1 MLSILEHMEV
11 ELDLKEGVLQLEKEH
26 LFDMAARVNKK
37 RAFLFVSKVLGKHIP
52 VHPIKPL
59 LVSGLLAMAYAKE
72 QTGKTSPHQD
82 LLVEALKTNDH
93 TVLTKAYEALKKEKL
108 SVGKQPIVIGFA
120 ETATAL
126 GHGVY
131 DVLEGA
137 SYIHTTR
144 EQLLDLDP
152 SLVFEEEHSHA
163 TDQLCYADE
172 ALLCTDRP
180 IVLVD
185 DEVTTGRTNINIIRD
200 LHAKHP
206 RQSYTILSIL
216 DWRTEEHE
224 KAMCELEKELGIHI
238 TSLSLLKGQMVFRG
252 KTLDE
257 PAYSYEIAEQKD
269 LPNLS
274 FHSLQSFFQQVPYA
288 RSHATN
294 SAGHSPYIHETGR
307 FGLNA
312 ANTAAI
318 DQVAGEAGLKLQKE
332 RKGKQ
337 TLCLGTGELMY
348 IPMRVA
354 AHMGEGVLFHSTTRS
369 PIHPVEKDG
378 YAVQNGFTFV
388 SPEDARIQHY
398 VYNIPK
404 GQYDDVFLFFEK
416 KVSQEALLP
425 LVHLFA
431 ERHVKHVHI
440 VTLSDEVKVNG

>member
-1 MLSILEHMEV
+1 MLT
-11 ELDLKEGVLQLEKEH
+11 
-26 LFDMAARVNKK
+26 A
-37 RAFLFVSKVLGKHIP
+37 
-52 VHPIKPL
+52 
-59 LVSGLLAMAYAKE
+59 
-72 QTGKTSPHQD
+72 
-82 LLVEALKTNDH
+82 
-93 TVLTKAYEALKKEKL
+93 AYETLKKEKL
-108 SVGKQPIVIGFA
+108 SAGNKPVVIGFA

-131 DVLEGA
+131 DVIEGA

-172 ALLCTDRP
+172 AFLRTDRP

-200 LHAKHP
+200 LHAKYP
-206 RQSYTILSIL
+206 RHSYTILSIL

-224 KAMCELEKELGIHI
+224 KAMCQLEEELGIHI
-238 TSLSLLKGQMVFRG
+238 TSLSLLKGQMIFRG

-257 PAYSYEIAEQKD
+257 PAYSYEIAEQEKQ
-269 LPNLS
+269 PSLS
-274 FHSLQSFFQQVPYA
+274 FHSLQSFFKQVPYSL
-288 RSHATN
+288 SHAAN

-312 ANTAAI
+312 ADTEALDQAA
-318 DQVAGEAGLKLQKE
+318 AEAGLKLRQE

-348 IPMRVA
+348 VPMRLS

-378 YAVQNGFTFV
+378 YAVQNGFTFMN
-388 SPEDARIQHY
+388 PEDARIQHY

-404 GQYDDVFLFFEK
+404 GEYDDVFLFFEK

>member
-1 MLSILEHMEV
+1 MEV
-11 ELDLKEGVLQLEKEH
+11 DLDLKEGALQLEKEH
-26 LFDMAARVNKK
+26 LFEMAARVNKK

-52 VHPIKPL
+52 VHPVKPL

-72 QTGKTSPHQD
+72 QTGKTPLHQD
-82 LLVEALKTNDH
+82 RLVESLKTDDH
-93 TVLTKAYEALKKEKL
+93 ATLTEAYEALKKEKL
-108 SVGKQPIVIGFA
+108 SAGKQPIVIGFA

-126 GHGVY
+126 GHGVF
-131 DVLEGA
+131 DVIEGA

-144 EQLLDLDP
+144 EQLLDFDP
-152 SLVFEEEHSHA
+152 ALVFEEEHSHA

-172 ALLCTDRP
+172 ALLRTDRP

-200 LHAKHP
+200 LHAKYP
-206 RQSYTILSIL
+206 RNSYTILSIL

-224 KAMCELEKELGIHI
+224 EAMLQLQEELGIHI
-238 TSLSLLKGQMVFRG
+238 TALSLLRGQMVFRG

-257 PAYSYEIAEQKD
+257 PAYSYEITEQENRPD
-269 LPNLS
+269 LS
-274 FHSLQSFFQQVPYA
+274 FHSLQSFFRQVPYSL
-288 RSHATN
+288 SHATN
-294 SAGHSPYIHETGR
+294 LAGHTPYIHETGR
-307 FGLNA
+307 FGLNEA
-312 ANTAAI
+312 DTEAI
-318 DQVAGEAGLKLQKE
+318 DQAAAEAGLKLKKE
-332 RKGKQ
+332 RKGKL

-348 IPMRVA
+348 VPMRLA
-354 AHMGEGVLFHSTTRS
+354 AHMGDGVLFHSTTRS

-378 YAVQNGFTFV
+378 YAVQNGFAFM

-404 GQYDDVFLFFEK
+404 DQYDDVFLFFEK
-416 KVSQEALLP
+416 KVSQGALLP

>member
-1 MLSILEHMEV
+1 MEV
-11 ELDLKEGVLQLEKEH
+11 DLDLKEGALQLEKEH
-26 LFDMAARVNKK
+26 LFEMAARVNKK

-52 VHPIKPL
+52 VHPVKPL

-72 QTGKTSPHQD
+72 QTGKTPLHQD
-82 LLVEALKTNDH
+82 RLVESLKTDDH
-93 TVLTKAYEALKKEKL
+93 ATLTEAYEALKKEKL
-108 SVGKQPIVIGFA
+108 SAGKQPIVIGFA

-126 GHGVY
+126 GHGVF
-131 DVLEGA
+131 DVIEGA

-144 EQLLDLDP
+144 EQLLDFDP
-152 SLVFEEEHSHA
+152 ALVFEEEHSHA

-172 ALLCTDRP
+172 ALLRTDRP

-200 LHAKHP
+200 LHAKYP
-206 RQSYTILSIL
+206 RNSYTILSIL

-224 KAMCELEKELGIHI
+224 EAMLQLQEELGIHI
-238 TSLSLLKGQMVFRG
+238 TALSLLRGQMVFRG

-257 PAYSYEIAEQKD
+257 PAYSYEITEQENRPD
-269 LPNLS
+269 LS
-274 FHSLQSFFQQVPYA
+274 FHSLQSFFRQVPYSL
-288 RSHATN
+288 SHATN
-294 SAGHSPYIHETGR
+294 LAGHTPYIHETGR
-307 FGLNA
+307 FGLNEA
-312 ANTAAI
+312 DTDAI
-318 DQVAGEAGLKLQKE
+318 DQAAAEAGLKLKKE
-332 RKGKQ
+332 RKGKL

-348 IPMRVA
+348 VPMRLA
-354 AHMGEGVLFHSTTRS
+354 AHMGDGVLFHSTTRS

-378 YAVQNGFTFV
+378 YAVQNGFAFM

-404 GQYDDVFLFFEK
+404 DQYDDVFLFFEK
-416 KVSQEALLP
+416 KVSQGALLP

>member
-1 MLSILEHMEV
+1 MEV
-11 ELDLKEGVLQLEKEH
+11 ELDLKEGALQLEKEH
-26 LFDMAARVNKK
+26 LFEMAARVNKK

-52 VHPIKPL
+52 VHPVKPL

-72 QTGKTSPHQD
+72 QTGKTLLHHD
-82 LLVEALKTNDH
+82 LLIEALKTSDH
-93 TVLTKAYEALKKEKL
+93 ALLAEAYDALKREKL
-108 SVGKQPIVIGFA
+108 LTGKQPIVIGFA

-137 SYIHTTR
+137 TYIHTTR

-152 SLVFEEEHSHA
+152 TLVFEEEHSHA

-172 ALLCTDRP
+172 ALFRTNRP

-200 LHAKHP
+200 LHTKYP
-206 RQSYTILSIL
+206 RHSYTILSIL

-224 KAMCELEKELGIHI
+224 EAMLQLQEELGVHI

-257 PAYSYEIAEQKD
+257 PAYSYEIAEREKTPD
-269 LPNLS
+269 LS
-274 FHSLQSFFQQVPYA
+274 FHSLQSFFGQAPYSL
-288 RSHATN
+288 SHATN
-294 SAGHSPYIHETGR
+294 SAGHTPYIHETGR
-307 FGLNA
+307 FGLN
-312 ANTAAI
+312 TEDTEVI
-318 DQVAGEAGLKLQKE
+318 DQAVAEAGLKLKQE

-348 IPMRVA
+348 VPMRLA

-378 YAVQNGFTFV
+378 YAVQNGYSFL
-388 SPEDARIQHY
+388 SPEDTRIQHY

-404 GQYDDVFLFFEK
+404 DQYDDVFLFFEK
-416 KVSQEALLP
+416 KVSRAALLP

-440 VTLSDEVKVNG
+440 VTLSDEVKLNG

>member
-1 MLSILEHMEV
+1 MEV
-11 ELDLKEGVLQLEKEH
+11 ELDLKEGALHLEKKH

-52 VHPIKPL
+52 VHPVKPL

-82 LLVEALKTNDH
+82 LLVEALKTDDH
-93 TVLTKAYEALKKEKL
+93 AVSSKAYEALKKEKL

-163 TDQLCYADE
+163 TDQLCYADVS
-172 ALLCTDRP
+172 LLRTDRP

-206 RQSYTILSIL
+206 RHSYTILSIL

-238 TSLSLLKGQMVFRG
+238 TSLSLLKGKMVFRG

-318 DQVAGEAGLKLQKE
+318 DQAAAEAGLKLKKE

-416 KVSQEALLP
+416 RVSQEALLP

>member
-1 MLSILEHMEV
+1 MEV
-11 ELDLKEGVLQLEKEH
+11 ELVLKEGALQLEKEH

-52 VHPIKPL
+52 VHPVKPL

-72 QTGKTSPHQD
+72 QTGKTSPHQE
-82 LLVEALKTNDH
+82 LLVEALKTDDH
-93 TVLTKAYEALKKEKL
+93 IVLTKAYEALKKEKL
-108 SVGKQPIVIGFA
+108 SIGKQPIVIGFA

-172 ALLCTDRP
+172 ALLRTDRP
-180 IVLVD
+180 VVLVD

-206 RQSYTILSIL
+206 RHSYTILSIL

-224 KAMCELEKELGIHI
+224 KAMCELEEELGIHI

-269 LPNLS
+269 LPSLS
-274 FHSLQSFFQQVPYA
+274 VHSLHSFFQQKPYA

-312 ANTAAI
+312 ADTAAI
-318 DQVAGEAGLKLQKE
+318 DQAAAAAGLKLKEE

-348 IPMRVA
+348 VPMRVA

-431 ERHVKHVHI
+431 ERHVKHVQI

>member
-1 MLSILEHMEV
+1 MEV
-11 ELDLKEGVLQLEKEH
+11 ELDLKEGALQLEKEH
-26 LFDMAARVNKK
+26 LFEMAARVNKK

-52 VHPIKPL
+52 VHPVKPL

-72 QTGKTSPHQD
+72 QTGQTPPHQD
-82 LLVEALKTNDH
+82 LLVEALKTDDH
-93 TVLTKAYEALKKEKL
+93 TVLTAAYETLKKEKL
-108 SVGKQPIVIGFA
+108 SAGNEPVVIGFA

-131 DVLEGA
+131 DVIEGA

-172 ALLCTDRP
+172 AFLRTDRP

-200 LHAKHP
+200 LHAKYP
-206 RQSYTILSIL
+206 RHSYTILSIL
-216 DWRTEEHE
+216 DWRMEEHE
-224 KAMCELEKELGIHI
+224 KAMSQLEEELGIHI
-238 TSLSLLKGQMVFRG
+238 TSLSLLKGQMIFRG

-257 PAYSYEIAEQKD
+257 PAYSYEIAEQEKQ
-269 LPNLS
+269 PSLS
-274 FHSLQSFFQQVPYA
+274 FHSLQPFFKQVPYSL
-288 RSHATN
+288 SHAAN

-312 ANTAAI
+312 ADTEALDQAA
-318 DQVAGEAGLKLQKE
+318 AEAGLRLRQE

-348 IPMRVA
+348 VPMRLS

-369 PIHPVEKDG
+369 PIHPVDKDG
-378 YAVQNGFTFV
+378 YAVQNGFTFMN
-388 SPEDARIQHY
+388 PEDARIQHY

-404 GQYDDVFLFFEK
+404 GEYDDVFLFFEK

>member
-1 MLSILEHMEV
+1 MEV
-11 ELDLKEGVLQLEKEH
+11 ELNLKEGTLQLEKEH

-37 RAFLFVSKVLGKHIP
+37 RAFLFVSKVLGKHMP
-52 VHPIKPL
+52 VHPLKPL

-72 QTGKTSPHQD
+72 QTGKTPPHQD
-82 LLVEALKTNDH
+82 DVVEALKTNDH
-93 TVLTKAYEALKKEKL
+93 VKLTEAYAALKKEKL
-108 SVGKQPIVIGFA
+108 SAVNEPIVIGFA

-131 DVLEGA
+131 DVIEGA

-163 TDQLCYADE
+163 TDQLCYADD
-172 ALLCTDRP
+172 ALLRTDRP

-185 DEVTTGRTNINIIRD
+185 DEVTTGRTNMNIIRD

-206 RQSYTILSIL
+206 RSSYTILSIL

-224 KAMCELEKELGIHI
+224 EAMLQLQEELGVNI
-238 TSLSLLKGQMVFRG
+238 TSLSLLKGQMMFRG
-252 KTLDE
+252 TTLDE
-257 PAYSYEIAEQKD
+257 PAYSYEIAAQEKR
-269 LPNLS
+269 PELS
-274 FHSLQSFFQQVPYA
+274 FHSLQSFFKQVPYSL
-288 RSHATN
+288 SHAVN
-294 SAGHSPYIHETGR
+294 PAGHSPYIHETGR
-307 FGLNA
+307 FGLSA
-312 ANTAAI
+312 ADTDAI
-318 DQVAGEAGLKLQKE
+318 DQAATEAGLNLQRE

-348 IPMRVA
+348 VPMRLA

-369 PIHPVEKDG
+369 PIHPVEKEG
-378 YAVQNGFTFV
+378 YAVQNGFAFL

-404 GQYDDVFLFFEK
+404 DQYDDVFLFFEK
-416 KVSQEALLP
+416 KVSQEALMP
-425 LVHLFA
+425 LIHLFA

>member
-1 MLSILEHMEV
+1 MEV
-11 ELDLKEGVLQLEKEH
+11 DLDLKEGALQLEKEH
-26 LFDMAARVNKK
+26 LFEMAARVNKK

-52 VHPIKPL
+52 VHPVKPL

-72 QTGKTSPHQD
+72 QTGKTPLHQD
-82 LLVEALKTNDH
+82 RLVEALKTEDH
-93 TVLTKAYEALKKEKL
+93 ATLTEAYEALKKEKL
-108 SVGKQPIVIGFA
+108 SAGKQPIVIGFA

-131 DVLEGA
+131 DVIEGA

-152 SLVFEEEHSHA
+152 ALVFEEEHSHA

-172 ALLCTDRP
+172 ALLRTDRP

-200 LHAKHP
+200 LHAKYP
-206 RQSYTILSIL
+206 RNSYTILSIL

-224 KAMCELEKELGIHI
+224 EAMLQLQEELGIHI
-238 TSLSLLKGQMVFRG
+238 TALSLLKGQMVFRG

-257 PAYSYEIAEQKD
+257 PAYSYEITEQENRPD
-269 LPNLS
+269 LS
-274 FHSLQSFFQQVPYA
+274 FHSLQSFFRQVPYSL
-288 RSHATN
+288 SHATN
-294 SAGHSPYIHETGR
+294 LAGHTPYIHETGR
-307 FGLNA
+307 FGLNEA
-312 ANTAAI
+312 DTDAI
-318 DQVAGEAGLKLQKE
+318 DQAAAEAGLKLKKE

-348 IPMRVA
+348 VPMRLA
-354 AHMGEGVLFHSTTRS
+354 AHMGDGVLFHSTTRS

-378 YAVQNGFTFV
+378 YAVQNGFTFM

-404 GQYDDVFLFFEK
+404 DQYDDVFLFFEK
-416 KVSQEALLP
+416 KVSQKALLP
-425 LVHLFA
+425 FVHLFA

>member
-1 MLSILEHMEV
+1 MEV
-11 ELDLKEGVLQLEKEH
+11 ELDLKEGMLQLEKEH
-26 LFDMAARVNKK
+26 LFEMAARVNKK

-52 VHPIKPL
+52 VHPVKPL
-59 LVSGLLAMAYAKE
+59 LVSGLLAMAYAIE
-72 QTGKTSPHQD
+72 QTGKTLLHQD

-93 TVLTKAYEALKKEKL
+93 ALLTEAYDSLKREKL
-108 SVGKQPIVIGFA
+108 LTGKQPIVIGFA

-152 SLVFEEEHSHA
+152 TLVFEEEHSHA
-163 TDQLCYADE
+163 TDQFCYADE
-172 ALLCTDRP
+172 ALLHTNRP
-180 IVLVD
+180 IILVD

-200 LHAKHP
+200 LHAKYPQH
-206 RQSYTILSIL
+206 SYTILSIL

-224 KAMCELEKELGIHI
+224 EAMLQFQEELGVHI
-238 TSLSLLKGQMVFRG
+238 TALSLLKGQMVFRG

-257 PAYSYEIAEQKD
+257 PAYSYEIAEREKTPD
-269 LPNLS
+269 LS
-274 FHSLQSFFQQVPYA
+274 FHSLRSFFGQVPYSL
-288 RSHATN
+288 SHATN
-294 SAGHSPYIHETGR
+294 SAGHTPYIHETGR
-307 FGLNA
+307 FGLSRED
-312 ANTAAI
+312 TKVI
-318 DQVAGEAGLKLQKE
+318 DQAVAEAGLKLKQE

-348 IPMRVA
+348 VPMRLA

-378 YAVQNGFTFV
+378 YAVQNGYAFL
-388 SPEDARIQHY
+388 SPEDTRIQHY

-404 GQYDDVFLFFEK
+404 DQYDDVFLFFEK
-416 KVSQEALLP
+416 KVSQATLLP

-440 VTLSDEVKVNG
+440 VTLSDEVKLND

>member
-1 MLSILEHMEV
+1 MEV
-11 ELDLKEGVLQLEKEH
+11 DLELSQGDLQLEKEH
-26 LFDMAARVNKK
+26 LFEMAARVNKK

-52 VHPIKPL
+52 VHPVKPL

-72 QTGKTSPHQD
+72 QTGKTPPHQD
-82 LLVEALKTNDH
+82 RLVEALKTDDH
-93 TVLTKAYEALKKEKL
+93 SRLTEVYDALKRKKL
-108 SVGKQPIVIGFA
+108 STGKQPIVIGFA

-131 DVLEGA
+131 DVIEGA

-144 EQLLDLDP
+144 EQLLNLDP
-152 SLVFEEEHSHA
+152 TLVFEEEHSHA
-163 TDQLCYADE
+163 TDQLCYAE
-172 ALLCTDRP
+172 EELLRTDRP
-180 IVLVD
+180 IILVD

-200 LHAKHP
+200 LHAKFP
-206 RQSYTILSIL
+206 RYSYTILSIL

-224 KAMCELEKELGIHI
+224 EAMLQLQKELGIQV

-257 PAYSYEIAEQKD
+257 PAYSYEIAEREEKPD
-269 LPNLS
+269 LS
-274 FHSLQSFFQQVPYA
+274 FHSLHSFFQQVPYSP
-288 RSHATN
+288 SHATN
-294 SAGHSPYIHETGR
+294 SAGHTPYIYETGR

-312 ANTAAI
+312 EDTSVI
-318 DQVAGEAGLKLQKE
+318 DEAVDQAGLKLKQE
-332 RKGKQ
+332 RKGKK

-348 IPMRVA
+348 VPMRLA
-354 AHMGEGVLFHSTTRS
+354 AHMGEGVRFHSTTRS

-378 YAVQNGFTFV
+378 YAVQNGFTFT
-388 SPEDARIQHY
+388 SPEDSRIQHY
-398 VYNIPK
+398 LYNIPK
-404 GQYDDVFLFFEK
+404 DRYDDVFLFFEK
-416 KVSQEALLP
+416 KVSQTALLP